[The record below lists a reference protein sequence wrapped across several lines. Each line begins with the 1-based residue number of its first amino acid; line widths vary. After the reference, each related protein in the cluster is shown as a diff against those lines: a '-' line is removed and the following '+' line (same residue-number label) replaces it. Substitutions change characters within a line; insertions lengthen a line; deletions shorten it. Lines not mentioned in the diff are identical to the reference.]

1 MVDQAVVYGPCLV
14 RDFLNSSFILYL
26 TGEDN
31 LFQQAAR
38 RLKDLENEKIAVT
51 APYVV
56 TNDEHRFLASEQLRE
71 SDLDLGATLLES
83 VGCNTAPALTL
94 AGLATIKYGDDPILV
109 VIPADQTIS
118 ETLEFTRSMH
128 HAIHQAAQGD
138 IVSLGVPAERPETG
152 YGHIKTNASTAP
164 TFDVASFVEK
174 PDSATAR
181 RYLEAGGYFWN
192 AGMFVLKASLWLET
206 IDSFRPDIAGPTR
219 RARINRITDAAFIRP
234 DKEEFFKILSV
245 SRHYAVMERCPECD
259 FSIKMAPLNVLPK
272 DNHDNAHLGDVLTA
286 DSHNTLI
293 HVTSRLVALVGVENL
308 VVIETPDAVLVADKS
323 GSQDV
328 THIVNMLKQQQR
340 EERTLHRKVHRPWGW
355 YDSVDEGE
363 RFKVKR
369 IQVNPEASLSLQNT
383 IIAPNTG

>member
-1 MVDQAVVYGPCLV
+1 
-14 RDFLNSSFILYL
+14 
-26 TGEDN
+26 
-31 LFQQAAR
+31 
-38 RLKDLENEKIAVT
+38 
-51 APYVV
+51 
-56 TNDEHRFLASEQLRE
+56 
-71 SDLDLGATLLES
+71 
-83 VGCNTAPALTL
+83 
-94 AGLATIKYGDDPILV
+94 
-109 VIPADQTIS
+109 
-118 ETLEFTRSMH
+118 MH